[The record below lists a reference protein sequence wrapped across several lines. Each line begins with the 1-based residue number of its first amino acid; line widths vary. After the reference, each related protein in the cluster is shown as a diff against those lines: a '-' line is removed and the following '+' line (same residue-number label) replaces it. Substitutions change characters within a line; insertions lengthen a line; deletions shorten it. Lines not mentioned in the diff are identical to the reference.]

1 MPINNNLFGVYKS
14 FKISGNR
21 VVADNLQRNRQMTAS
36 PVNYVQGTPKA
47 RVMDIQ
53 GVTETLSLTAP
64 IFVGC
69 GSSVDGRFLA
79 NTKINEILNPSTAT
93 LPLLTNDTFNIG
105 EQQSS
110 VSLTLESDG
119 DPNNSTAF
127 EIRSDEVPEL
137 SPIAPYGPTRLA
149 KFYDIRV
156 QIGQRKFFVMSA
168 TITVAAQSTKANFFI
183 PGDWGDYRGWGVYGG
198 TGSTQLTLKN
208 EDLSARA
215 GTGVTFQPGTQFP
228 FLGISSIQI
237 TGSGKAAVLLE
248 DLNADNDFE
257 DTNEAINLSL
267 KSGTTDMTLQNP
279 GFADTEAQ
287 NFVIEIYDPVWAA
300 GGGAGVGWSSLLP
313 GTINLTKS
321 IVNTSN
327 FTLGTGLLTVDFG
340 FLCYV
345 A

>member
-93 LPLLTNDTFNIG
+93 LPLLTNATFNIG

-127 EIRSDEVPEL
+127 QIRSDEVPEL

-168 TITVAAQSTKANFFI
+168 TITVQAQSTKANFFI

-267 KSGTTDMTLQNP
+267 KTGTTDMTLQNP

-340 FLCYV
+340 FLFYV

>member
-21 VVADNLQRNRQMTAS
+21 VVADNLQRNRQMQAS

-93 LPLLTNDTFNIG
+93 LPLLTNATFNIG

-127 EIRSDEVPEL
+127 QIRSDEVPEL

-168 TITVAAQSTKANFFI
+168 TITVQAQSTKANFFI

-198 TGSTQLTLKN
+198 TGSTQLTLVN
-208 EDLSARA
+208 EDLSPRT

-248 DLNADNDFE
+248 DLNTDNDFE

-267 KSGTTDMTLQNP
+267 KTGTTDMTLQNP

>member
-21 VVADNLQRNRQMTAS
+21 VVADNLTRNRQMTAS

-93 LPLLTNDTFNIG
+93 LPLLTNATFNIG

-127 EIRSDEVPEL
+127 QIRADEVPEL
-137 SPIAPYGPTRLA
+137 SPVAPYGPTRLA

-168 TITVAAQSTKANFFI
+168 TITVQAQSTKANFFI
-183 PGDWGDYRGWGVYGG
+183 PGDWGD
-198 TGSTQLTLKN
+198 
-208 EDLSARA
+208 
-215 GTGVTFQPGTQFP
+215 
-228 FLGISSIQI
+228 
-237 TGSGKAAVLLE
+237 
-248 DLNADNDFE
+248 
-257 DTNEAINLSL
+257 
-267 KSGTTDMTLQNP
+267 
-279 GFADTEAQ
+279 
-287 NFVIEIYDPVWAA
+287 
-300 GGGAGVGWSSLLP
+300 
-313 GTINLTKS
+313 
-321 IVNTSN
+321 
-327 FTLGTGLLTVDFG
+327 
-340 FLCYV
+340 
-345 A
+345 

>member
-93 LPLLTNDTFNIG
+93 LPLLTNATFNIG

-127 EIRSDEVPEL
+127 QIRSDEVPEL

-168 TITVAAQSTKANFFI
+168 TITVQAQSTKANFFI

-267 KSGTTDMTLQNP
+267 KTGTTDMTLQNP

-300 GGGAGVGWSSLLP
+300 GGGAGSGWSSLLP

>member
-93 LPLLTNDTFNIG
+93 LPLLTNATFNIG

-127 EIRSDEVPEL
+127 QIRSDEVPEL

-168 TITVAAQSTKANFFI
+168 TITVQAQSTKANFFI

-198 TGSTQLTLKN
+198 TGSTQLTLVN
-208 EDLSARA
+208 EDLSPRT

-248 DLNADNDFE
+248 DLNTDNDFE

-267 KSGTTDMTLQNP
+267 KTGTTDMTLQNP

>member
-93 LPLLTNDTFNIG
+93 LPLLTNATFNIG

-119 DPNNSTAF
+119 DPNQQ
-127 EIRSDEVPEL
+127 D
-137 SPIAPYGPTRLA
+137 
-149 KFYDIRV
+149 
-156 QIGQRKFFVMSA
+156 
-168 TITVAAQSTKANFFI
+168 
-183 PGDWGDYRGWGVYGG
+183 
-198 TGSTQLTLKN
+198 
-208 EDLSARA
+208 
-215 GTGVTFQPGTQFP
+215 
-228 FLGISSIQI
+228 
-237 TGSGKAAVLLE
+237 
-248 DLNADNDFE
+248 
-257 DTNEAINLSL
+257 
-267 KSGTTDMTLQNP
+267 LQNSMILE
-279 GFADTEAQ
+279 FKLVKE
-287 NFVIEIYDPVWAA
+287 N
-300 GGGAGVGWSSLLP
+300 SL
-313 GTINLTKS
+313 
-321 IVNTSN
+321 
-327 FTLGTGLLTVDFG
+327 
-340 FLCYV
+340 
-345 A
+345 